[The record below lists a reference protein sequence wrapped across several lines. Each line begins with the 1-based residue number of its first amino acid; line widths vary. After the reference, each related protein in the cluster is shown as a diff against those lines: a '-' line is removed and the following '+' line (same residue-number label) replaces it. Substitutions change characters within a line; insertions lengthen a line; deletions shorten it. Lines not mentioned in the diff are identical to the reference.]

1 MRSTPGLRPSSRPD
15 AAPWSRRPATD
26 PSRRSRAAASDGRC
40 WSVRTAVRPTDC
52 SRPGPWF
59 SASVSARWPSD
70 AGVFGLPVSRSR
82 CDAGGE
88 RRLRTTWPR
97 RTHAREASRRHRRR
111 GRGAGRHT
119 STDQAAF
126 GRASPLVPD
135 GRARAGGAGFARR
148 PRRDPAPGR
157 LGRRPNDA
165 AQHASSALAALRVQA
180 VDATPVLRALSDAG
194 RRVRGLTVAEAR
206 LEDVFLHLTDPQGRT

>member
-1 MRSTPGLRPSSRPD
+1 MQPSRCGAQVPSTCHRPFPSVSSSRVRWPVLERPD
-15 AAPWSRRPATD
+15 
-26 PSRRSRAAASDGRC
+26 SRASHRLFPA
-40 WSVRTAVRPTDC
+40 RTL
-52 SRPGPWF
+52 F

-180 VDATPVLRALSDAG
+180 VDATPVLRALSNAG

-206 LEDVFLHLTDPQGRT
+206 LEDVFLHLTDPPGRT